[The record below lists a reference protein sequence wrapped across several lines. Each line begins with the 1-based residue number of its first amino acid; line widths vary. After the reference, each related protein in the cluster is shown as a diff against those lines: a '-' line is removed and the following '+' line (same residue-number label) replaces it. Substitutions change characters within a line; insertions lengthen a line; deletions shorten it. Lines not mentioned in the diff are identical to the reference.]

1 MKSHQLLPGSPLS
14 PPVSFKSTHSRRA
27 PQASKSS
34 GCEKGQFLADGIDMP
49 HFGKEI
55 VVLT

>member
-55 VVLT
+55 VV